1 MQQHPAMME
10 ACRSA
15 IEPGAIAGTLS
26 LTPLAGVW
34 YGWLRLWSGSIWLV
48 SLSRSAFDN
57 LIEGVAGV
65 AIATAVMMAYVT
77 TEPGVV
83 TMIIMLLV
91 AGYLLTNRA
100 ADFAKAGPKSPAADH
115 RSAHRRSKGRSGRPA
130 LDPLPGASL
139 HASPELGRRRC
150 QPKRA
155 RCHVAA
161 ARS

>member
-1 MQQHPAMME
+1 VVGKH
-10 ACRSA
+10 
-15 IEPGAIAGTLS
+15 
-26 LTPLAGVW
+26 LAGQPFPQ
-34 YGWLRLWSGSIWLV
+34 RLQ
-48 SLSRSAFDN
+48 N
-57 LIEGVAGV
+57 LMERVAGV
-65 AIATAVMMAYVT
+65 AIAMSPAMVAYVT
-77 TEPGVV
+77 IETGVV
-83 TMIIMLLV
+83 TMIIMVLV